1 MFQIVDANNSKEIE
15 FSEFM
20 RYIFLLLEGNRK
32 QKSAF
37 IFKMIAFK
45 KKSSFNIDDLT
56 KFYVLVNKD
65 DDIFES
71 DNEESDDSEEIAMAR
86 TVFGMMKKSK
96 KDSINLTEFQNF
108 IKSDKNH
115 VNLFNFLRGDAQSTR
130 KDIRHKRSYLV
141 LLNTTESFLRDLQ
154 YLEGI
159 IFPHRGSDIIRKKTT
174 TYLKKYQSIFKDL
187 GGMDTPTHSLKRSIF
202 QAEFEK
208 NVNLIKETSVKKN
221 TVKDHSVFNFEEE
234 LKINTPHPTR
244 SWKHKDLQGDLK
256 KIAKLISSMK
266 IKADHLHQMLKKE
279 VESIGKKET
288 LKQHLKTNFQ
298 KKNAKNNQ
306 KVVFLNNP
314 NWNIVTSMISGIH
327 KSINIISNDK
337 YHILSKYDFKFHNKI
352 EMQSIYSNNFKKC
365 KFKDYAPYVFE
376 NIRRQF
382 GITSD
387 MYLRSIGVNTFQNA
401 FFDKLYL
408 MLAENSSGKSGSFFF
423 HSADGK
429 YMLKTISENEFGVL
443 LKILPDYHKHLM
455 ENPNTLM
462 ARYYGLHR
470 MKCYKNRKIVYD
482 IYICVMNNVFDIEK
496 PELIKNLYDL
506 KGSTY
511 KRITKANKV
520 KKGHAKKDLNF
531 LREKM
536 TINITFDDREKLLNQ
551 LIRDVEFF
559 SSKKII
565 DYSLLLGI
573 ISIKDDTNV
582 NKSSFNIDDNDL
594 QDSLVVSL
602 LKEKENQKKTNKN
615 YKNSFFKSKD
625 KSYHYYLGIIDTLT
639 EFNIKKK
646 AEFFFKRP
654 FQGKGISVFPPEDYK
669 QRFFNFIN
677 QIIE

>member
-1 MFQIVDANNSKEIE
+1 MFQIVDKNNSKEIE

-20 RYIFLLLEGNRK
+20 RYIFLLLEGTRR
-32 QKSAF
+32 QKSEF

-45 KKSSFNIDDLT
+45 NKKVFNSEDLT
-56 KFYVLVNKD
+56 QFYILVNKD
-65 DDIFES
+65 YGIFES
-71 DNEESDDSEEIAMAR
+71 ENEEIDDTEEIAMAR
-86 TVFGMMKKSK
+86 TVFGMMKKSMN
-96 KDSINLTEFQNF
+96 DSINLAEFQDF
-108 IKSDKNH
+108 MKSDKNH
-115 VNLFNFLRGDAQSTR
+115 VNLFNFLRCDAESSR

-141 LLNTTESFLRDLQ
+141 LLNTTESFLRDLE
-154 YLEGI
+154 YLENI
-159 IFPHRGSDIIRKKTT
+159 IFPHRGSDVI
-174 TYLKKYQSIFKDL
+174 LKKSVYLNKFKNNFKDIPVESTTRSIFK
-187 GGMDTPTHSLKRSIF
+187 K
-202 QAEFEK
+202 EFEK
-208 NVNLIKETSVKKN
+208 NVNLIKETSVKKSRD
-221 TVKDHSVFNFEEE
+221 VEKDKIKEKKENSIFNVEEE

-244 SWKHKDLQGDLK
+244 SWKHKDLEGDLR
-256 KIAKLISSMK
+256 KIAKLITSMK

-279 VESIGKKET
+279 VESILKKET
-288 LKQHLKTNFQ
+288 LKQHLKQNFDHKKKTN
-298 KKNAKNNQ
+298 NNQ

-314 NWNIVTSMISGIH
+314 NWNIVTTMISGIY

-337 YHILSKYDFKFHNKI
+337 YHSLSKYDFKFHNKI
-352 EMQSIYSNNFKKC
+352 EMQSVYSNNFKKC

-429 YMLKTISENEFGVL
+429 YMLKTISQNEFNVL
-443 LKILPDYHKHLM
+443 LRILPDYHKHLM

-470 MKCYKNRKIVYD
+470 MKCYKKRKIVYD
-482 IYICVMNNVFDIEK
+482 LYICVMNNVFDIEK
-496 PELIKNLYDL
+496 PELIQNLYDL

-511 KRITKANKV
+511 KRITKKDDI

-531 LREKM
+531 LNERMMIK
-536 TINITFDDREKLLNQ
+536 INSDDRGKLLNQ
-551 LIRDVEFF
+551 VIKDVEFF

-573 ISIKDDTNV
+573 ISNKDDTNV
-582 NKSSFNIDDNDL
+582 SNNLKEDEGN
-594 QDSLVVSL
+594 DSLIISL
-602 LKEKENQKKTNKN
+602 LKEKEDHKLEKN

-625 KSYHYYLGIIDTLT
+625 KSFNYYLGIIDTLT
-639 EFNIKKK
+639 EYSIKKK
-646 AEFFFKRP
+646 SEFVFKRV
-654 FQGKGISVFPPEDYK
+654 FQGKGISCLPPEEYK
-669 QRFFNFIN
+669 KRFFKFLS